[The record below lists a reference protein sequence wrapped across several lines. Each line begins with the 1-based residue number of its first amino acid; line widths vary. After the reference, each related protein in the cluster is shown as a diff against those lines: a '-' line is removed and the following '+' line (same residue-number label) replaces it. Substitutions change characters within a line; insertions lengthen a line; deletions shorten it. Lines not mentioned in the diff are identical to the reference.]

1 MQSEDQVPRDQVEE
15 EARRPVEDE
24 EGDADLSEER
34 VDEEVDAKAAWVLV
48 ASARKTLVQGGGMD
62 QLKDN
67 LRGKIKFLDADH
79 AREVRAGGLE
89 EVTLD
94 GWVEELLR
102 FIALKTLMDDT
113 NLPFQLAPSGQ
124 IKIAGRLLVELGSSY
139 TNVCQAMGNAS
150 AIDPV
155 AFDDDLDESQEK
167 HMQKRFNT
175 TLRNYEK
182 HFDEA
187 PPHLFWKD
195 FKPKVDVVE
204 KVMKGISILL
214 GGATACSGA
223 AWEQFAEKGE
233 DNVELDDA
241 STAAGDYEIE
251 IEAE

>member
-24 EGDADLSEER
+24 KGDADLSEER

-67 LRGKIKFLDADH
+67 LRGKIKFLDADN

-155 AFDDDLDESQEK
+155 AFLTNRRRSICRNVSTPLCATTRSTS
-167 HMQKRFNT
+167 MRRPLIYSGRTSSRRLTSSKR
-175 TLRNYEK
+175 
-182 HFDEA
+182 
-187 PPHLFWKD
+187 
-195 FKPKVDVVE
+195 
-204 KVMKGISILL
+204 
-214 GGATACSGA
+214 
-223 AWEQFAEKGE
+223 
-233 DNVELDDA
+233 
-241 STAAGDYEIE
+241 
-251 IEAE
+251 